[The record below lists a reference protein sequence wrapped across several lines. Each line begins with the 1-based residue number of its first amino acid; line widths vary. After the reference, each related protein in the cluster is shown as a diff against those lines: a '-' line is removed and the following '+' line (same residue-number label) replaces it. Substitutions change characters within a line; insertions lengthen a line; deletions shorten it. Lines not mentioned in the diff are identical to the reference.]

1 MRHGVAGRKLNR
13 TTEHR
18 LALRRNLVQSLIE
31 HGRVRTT
38 LPKAKEMRAFAEQLI
53 TIAIRGT
60 LADRQRATALLCDR
74 SIIPAENRADYDS
87 MSDAKR
93 EKVLRSR
100 SGRRYRASVT
110 RPGVKFTAESV
121 IHRLFNTVAPD
132 MKRRNEA
139 KGCTGGY
146 TRMIK
151 LADRRIGD
159 GSWLAVVELVGESDE
174 PRPKSKAK
182 TERKRRARVKYAYY
196 AGKGLQRRG
205 ASKRTTV
212 KAVADEP
219 EVTESAAAESDGG
232 EQSES

>member
-13 TTEHR
+13 TSEHR
-18 LALRRNLVQSLIE
+18 LAMRRNLVQSLIE
-31 HGRVRTT
+31 HGKIRTT
-38 LPKAKEMRAFAEQLI
+38 LPKAKEMRPFAERLI
-53 TIAIRGT
+53 TLAISGT

-74 SIIPAENRADYDS
+74 SIIPADNRQEYDRL
-87 MSDAKR
+87 SDAKR
-93 EKVLRSR
+93 AKVLRSR

-121 IHRLFNTVAPD
+121 IHRLFSTVGPD
-132 MKRRNEA
+132 MKRRNES

-151 LADRRIGD
+151 LAYRRLGD
-159 GSWLAVVELVGESDE
+159 GTQLAIVQIVSDSDE
-174 PRPKSKAK
+174 PRPKNKAK

-205 ASKRTTV
+205 ARRRTATEAPA
-212 KAVADEP
+212 KAEP
-219 EVTESAAAESDGG
+219 DSGNDAES
-232 EQSES
+232 

>member
-1 MRHGVAGRKLNR
+1 MRHGAAGRKLNR

-18 LALRRNLVQSLIE
+18 LAMRRNLVQSLIE
-31 HGRVRTT
+31 HGKVRTT
-38 LPKAKEMRAFAEQLI
+38 LPKAKEMRAFAERLI

-74 SIIPAENRADYDS
+74 SIIPADNRADYDRL
-87 MSDAKR
+87 SDAKR
-93 EKVLRSR
+93 DKVLRSR
-100 SGRRYRASVT
+100 SGRRYRATVT

-121 IHRLFNTVAPD
+121 INRLFNTVAPE

-139 KGCTGGY
+139 KSCNGGY

-174 PRPKSKAK
+174 TRPKSKAK

-205 ASKRTTV
+205 ATKRTV
-212 KAVADEP
+212 AKAAADEP
-219 EVTESAAAESDGG
+219 HATASDASESDAGEQTES
-232 EQSES
+232 